1 MKSIHEQV
9 TLNHLIDIYRGSSA
23 KRIAQFQILD
33 GAGKGKGLAKGDVER
48 LLQHMCVK
56 QVLKEYLVSN
66 KMGFVSSYIKIG
78 PSARALETGQ
88 LKIILMTTSD
98 EPSSIKPSVIPVSS
112 AAKPKATPS
121 TSGSTVWPARK
132 RKSLDSNLPAE
143 VPQAVAATTKVSRV
157 KKATDAEDTAKFS
170 NARPVAQQAVD
181 QMNIDCFD
189 ELMGKRS
196 EICAKENIQC
206 HHFLSNAAISE
217 ISKKLP
223 KTIESLRAVKG
234 LEERQINRFGA
245 LIVDICS
252 KHS

>member
-9 TLNHLIDIYRGSSA
+9 TLNHLLDIYRGSSA

-98 EPSSIKPSVIPVSS
+98 ESNSIRPSAMPISPVS
-112 AAKPKATPS
+112 KFTPS
-121 TSGSTVWPARK
+121 TSGSTVWPSRK
-132 RKSLDSNLPAE
+132 RKSLDSNPPAE
-143 VPQAVAATTKVSRV
+143 VPQTVTATTKVSRV
-157 KKATDAEDTAKFS
+157 KKVTNAKDTITPS
-170 NARPVAQQAVD
+170 RIERVAQRAID

-196 EICAKENIQC
+196 EVCARENIQC

-223 KTIESLRAVKG
+223 KTIESLRTVKG